1 MVIEEVRLRR
11 SVRIL
16 TGLSEMTGGDGEK
29 LKACQNLTGEDDSL
43 R

>member
-1 MVIEEVRLRR
+1 MVVEGVRLRR

-16 TGLSEMTGGDGEK
+16 TGGDSEIPK
-29 LKACQNLTGEDDSL
+29 VCQILTGEDDSL